1 MAIQRKVRPLRHAAH
16 APRSIPGDSD
26 VVVLALVTAQAL
38 EAQGEIRE
46 AAQWLRRAADQARK
60 DGNDERAVVLAR
72 AAVDVTS
79 TFRRTL
85 APVSSTSLPR
95 RSTSTSLR
103 RSTSQ
108 GADRARSERAIRLA
122 SPASLRET
130 RVFAAH
136 PLQAKQPSSENT
148 MEAMLVL
155 MAAAG

>member
-1 MAIQRKVRPLRHAAH
+1 MTHTRSKPLQRTAH
-16 APRSIPGDSD
+16 ATRPNHADSD

-72 AAVDVTS
+72 AAVDLATS
-79 TFRRTL
+79 F
-85 APVSSTSLPR
+85 PR
-95 RSTSTSLR
+95 RSTPSSLR
-103 RSTSQ
+103 HSTPH
-108 GADRARSERAIRLA
+108 GAEKSRAERAIRLA

-130 RVFAAH
+130 RVFAAE
-136 PLQAKQPSSENT
+136 PWEARQPSWGNT
-148 MEAMLVL
+148 LEAMLVL